1 MEAKATKVEMANAH
15 VTSVLAEK
23 ITEALL
29 PIMQFYGISKI
40 ETRTAS
46 AGGFTRTLSTIDLF
60 PGVPQELANAALF
73 VKDGLAEILASCGV
87 VGLTITAS
95 ESENAKMQTWYVD
108 LIGRFNA
115 AREQQATQATA
126 DSTDTTTTTDKKCK
140 RGSCK
145 CQSKK
150 SKAQKTSEKKP
161 QKKEQPPAQK
171 QEAKVI
177 QEPQET
183 QETQEPQETQAQK

>member
-15 VTSVLAEK
+15 VTSVLSEK
-23 ITEALL
+23 ITESLL
-29 PIMQFYGISKI
+29 QIMQFYGISKI

-95 ESENAKMQTWYVD
+95 DAETAKMQAWYVD

-115 AREQQATQATA
+115 ARDGQATA
-126 DSTDTTTTTDKKCK
+126 NSTDTTTTDDKKCK

-145 CQSKK
+145 CQAKK
-150 SKAQKTSEKKP
+150 DKKTKKAKKDSEKKSL
-161 QKKEQPPAQK
+161 KEEVPAQ
-171 QEAKVI
+171 EPT
-177 QEPQET
+177 PQET
-183 QETQEPQETQAQK
+183 QTPQEQK

>member
-15 VTSVLAEK
+15 VTSVLSEK

-95 ESENAKMQTWYVD
+95 DDEKAKMQDWYVD

-115 AREQQATQATA
+115 AKGQLTTA
-126 DSTDTTTTTDKKCK
+126 DSTDSTDTTTTGNKKCK

-145 CQSKK
+145 CQAKK
-150 SKAQKTSEKKP
+150 DKKAKKAKKASEKESLKV
-161 QKKEQPPAQK
+161 EPPAQE
-171 QEAKVI
+171 QA
-177 QEPQET
+177 T
-183 QETQEPQETQAQK
+183 QETQEQK